1 MKFKKE
7 LYTIISEHSHT
18 PYDKVW
24 NDSDRNYWMT
34 NTQKVSANAGN
45 KTEAGGED
53 FVKMMSKSISNVNA
67 DSKAQTEAA
76 ERKDSNVSKAS
87 DKDDRDTYKFEKKV
101 GTKLKSKETAMEE
114 AKDTA
119 EEAVEKFDSEIR
131 EELKSKL
138 GISDEELDNLLNS
151 MGLVIQD
158 LMQPQNLVAVVG
170 ELTGNTDSLGMLLDE
185 NISSILSNANDV
197 VQSLTKEIGMDV
209 SNILALTEPKD
220 NEITLEEVTFE
231 LQELG
236 FTLEDVTPEVFE
248 NLPKELQQKIQ
259 DLTVNPVSEPVE
271 EDQVEVTVVTETAVV
286 SNAEAEVEEL
296 PVDET
301 EEMVEPE
308 AEVVTTT
315 DSSETPDESTKN
327 GTDQAKEE
335 LLDRSLAER
344 DPSPTVFHSSATFT
358 QTMESVSVEATTTTT
373 TASQI
378 DVQRMITDIVNQAK
392 VTITEEV
399 QTMEMVLNPEH
410 LGKLFMEVTAKDGQ
424 ISAKIYTENEAVKN
438 ALENQLVVFKENM
451 NQQGMKIDA
460 VEVSVGTHEFERNLE
475 ERASDQERRDAENL
489 MQQDKNNQKN
499 GRMRNI
505 DLNNLDNLQGLMSEE
520 EQLVAQIMKD
530 NGNTV
535 NYMA

>member
-1 MKFKKE
+1 
-7 LYTIISEHSHT
+7 
-18 PYDKVW
+18 
-24 NDSDRNYWMT
+24 MT
-34 NTQKVSANAGN
+34 SASIVNVPINTQKVSANAGN

-53 FVKMMSKSISNVNA
+53 FVKMMSKSISNVIA

-259 DLTVNPVSEPVE
+259 DLTGNPVSEPAE

-373 TASQI
+373 TTSQI

>member
-1 MKFKKE
+1 
-7 LYTIISEHSHT
+7 
-18 PYDKVW
+18 
-24 NDSDRNYWMT
+24 MT
-34 NTQKVSANAGN
+34 SASIVNVPINTQKVSANAGN

-236 FTLEDVTPEVFE
+236 FTLKDVTPEVFE

-259 DLTVNPVSEPVE
+259 DLNANPVSEPVE

-286 SNAEAEVEEL
+286 SSPEAEVEEL

-373 TASQI
+373 TTSQI

-451 NQQGMKIDA
+451 NQQSMKIDA

>member
-1 MKFKKE
+1 
-7 LYTIISEHSHT
+7 
-18 PYDKVW
+18 
-24 NDSDRNYWMT
+24 MT
-34 NTQKVSANAGN
+34 SASIVNVPINTQKVSANAGN

-87 DKDDRDTYKFEKKV
+87 DKDDRDAYKFEKKV

-138 GISDEELDNLLNS
+138 GISDEELDNLLDS

-259 DLTVNPVSEPVE
+259 ELNANPVSEPVE

-296 PVDET
+296 LADET

-373 TASQI
+373 TTSQI

>member
-1 MKFKKE
+1 
-7 LYTIISEHSHT
+7 
-18 PYDKVW
+18 
-24 NDSDRNYWMT
+24 MT
-34 NTQKVSANAGN
+34 SASIVNVPINTQKVSANAGN

-114 AKDTA
+114 AKETA

-170 ELTGNTDSLGMLLDE
+170 ELTGNADSLGMLLDE

-236 FTLEDVTPEVFE
+236 FTLEDVTPEAFE

-259 DLTVNPVSEPVE
+259 DLTGNSVSEPVE

-373 TASQI
+373 TTSQI

>member
-1 MKFKKE
+1 
-7 LYTIISEHSHT
+7 
-18 PYDKVW
+18 
-24 NDSDRNYWMT
+24 MT
-34 NTQKVSANAGN
+34 SASIVNVPINTQKVSANAGN
-45 KTEAGGED
+45 KAEAGGED
-53 FVKMMSKSISNVNA
+53 FVKMMSKSFSNVNA
-67 DSKAQTEAA
+67 DSMAQTEAA
-76 ERKDSNVSKAS
+76 DRKDSNVSKAS
-87 DKDDRDTYKFEKKV
+87 DQDDSDTYKFEKKV

-185 NISSILSNANDV
+185 NISSILSNVHDV

-248 NLPKELQQKIQ
+248 NLPEELQQKIQ

-271 EDQVEVTVVTETAVV
+271 EDQVEVTVVTETPVV
-286 SNAEAEVEEL
+286 FRSEAEVEEL

-301 EEMVEPE
+301 EETVEPE

-373 TASQI
+373 TTTSQI